1 MTTFREG
8 GYGAAE
14 AAVEVKPYQI
24 VKLDANDKVVLA
36 AAGTDNIAGVVET
49 GAKVGATAAYALR
62 NGQGTFKVRLG
73 GTVAKGANLTSDA
86 NGAAV
91 TAVAGN
97 VVFGTAVKA
106 GVAGDVVEYLKA
118 DKVA

>member
-14 AAVEVKPYQI
+14 AAAEVRPYQI
-24 VKLDANDKVVLA
+24 VKLNADDKVVLA
-36 AAGTDNIAGVVET
+36 DSATDIAGVVET
-49 GAKVGATAAYALR
+49 GAKVGATASFALR

-73 GTVAKGANLTSDA
+73 ATVAKGAELTSNA
-86 NGAAV
+86 SGAAV
-91 TAVAGN
+91 TAATGN

-106 GVAGDVVEYLKA
+106 GVAGDVVEYLKT
-118 DKVA
+118 DKVAA